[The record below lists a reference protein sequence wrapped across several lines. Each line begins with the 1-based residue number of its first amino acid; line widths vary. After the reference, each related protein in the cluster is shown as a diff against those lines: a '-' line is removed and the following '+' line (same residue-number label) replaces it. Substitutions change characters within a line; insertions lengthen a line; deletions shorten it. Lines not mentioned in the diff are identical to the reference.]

1 MEFQVIRYEFATGE
15 VVQVKVAGGEIAD
28 FLRESRRREHANNER
43 YRYHSAFSLDSE
55 DSRCGQLISYK
66 TPDAQ
71 IIEAEEHQQLHNS
84 IAHLSAVQ
92 RERLSMLRMV
102 EASQKSH
109 VLSTPHTTAS
119 RAPFGQHNKKSEKFS
134 ENTLNFTPVFL
145 LISESPLRPH
155 LENRIVQSS
164 GTSQKV
170 LL

>member
-92 RERLSMLRMV
+92 QERLLMLADGRSIA
-102 EASQKSH
+102 EIARSQHAAYNSVKGSI
-109 VLSTPHTTAS
+109 
-119 RAPFGQHNKKSEKFS
+119 RAAQ
-134 ENTLNFTPVFL
+134 
-145 LISESPLRPH
+145 
-155 LENRIVQSS
+155 
-164 GTSQKV
+164 QKIRKIF
-170 LL
+170 